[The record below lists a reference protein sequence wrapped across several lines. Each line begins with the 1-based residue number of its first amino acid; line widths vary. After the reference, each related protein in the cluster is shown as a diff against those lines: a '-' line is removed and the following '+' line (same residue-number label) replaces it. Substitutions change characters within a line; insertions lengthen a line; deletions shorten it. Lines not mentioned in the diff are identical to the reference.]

1 MGTSGAN
8 FSGRRFSSSE
18 LSLIQELVE
27 SCGGLSRMELAR
39 TVCELLDWKRPT
51 GKLKAR
57 ECREFLER
65 LEGEGRLELPDKR
78 PGKPVGTRTRIPQTE
93 RGEPSEPL
101 EGELSEIQPV
111 VLEVVRS
118 DEQRSFVPGAGGPA
132 SLLGPRGSLWR
143 SSALSGVR
151 IGARHGWWAVCSC
164 RVRRGGWRHEICGLD
179 GTMPRAGGA
188 LQRVVNNSRFLILPW
203 VRVQNLASRV
213 LSLMARQL
221 PCEWHSRYGVE
232 PLLLESLVDH
242 EPLPRHLLPGCELDR
257 AWSDDGA
264 GADGPR
270 APSSRRKLE
279 NGAGLASREGP
290 SPGVAGELRDGT
302 FCVRTVR
309 RYVRDVEGRS
319 RVDHRVSTFCRI
331 EADEPQR
338 RGEAGAREELRAFA

>member
-118 DEQRSFVPGAGGPA
+118 DEQRLLFRELVDRHHYLGHAVPFGAHLRYLVYASAPA
-132 SLLGPRGSLWR
+132 RVVGCVQLSSPAWRMAARDLWIGWDDATRGR
-143 SSALSGVR
+143 N
-151 IGARHGWWAVCSC
+151 
-164 RVRRGGWRHEICGLD
+164 
-179 GTMPRAGGA
+179 
-188 LQRVVNNSRFLILPW
+188 LQRVVSNSRFLILPW

-232 PLLLESLVDH
+232 PLLLETLVDH
-242 EPLPRHLLPGCELDR
+242 SRYRGTCYRAANWIELGVTTGRGRMDREHRRHGASSKTVLVLPLVKDPRRVL
-257 AWSDDGA
+257 
-264 GADGPR
+264 
-270 APSSRRKLE
+270 
-279 NGAGLASREGP
+279 RE
-290 SPGVAGELRDGT
+290 S
-302 FCVRTVR
+302 
-309 RYVRDVEGRS
+309 
-319 RVDHRVSTFCRI
+319 
-331 EADEPQR
+331 
-338 RGEAGAREELRAFA
+338 

>member
-118 DEQRSFVPGAGGPA
+118 DEQR
-132 SLLGPRGSLWR
+132 LLFRELVDR
-143 SSALSGVR
+143 
-151 IGARHGWWAVCSC
+151 CC
-164 RVRRGGWRHEICGLD
+164 
-179 GTMPRAGGA
+179 
-188 LQRVVNNSRFLILPW
+188 
-203 VRVQNLASRV
+203 
-213 LSLMARQL
+213 LSL
-221 PCEWHSRYGVE
+221 
-232 PLLLESLVDH
+232 
-242 EPLPRHLLPGCELDR
+242 
-257 AWSDDGA
+257 
-264 GADGPR
+264 
-270 APSSRRKLE
+270 
-279 NGAGLASREGP
+279 
-290 SPGVAGELRDGT
+290 
-302 FCVRTVR
+302 
-309 RYVRDVEGRS
+309 
-319 RVDHRVSTFCRI
+319 
-331 EADEPQR
+331 
-338 RGEAGAREELRAFA
+338 

>member
-1 MGTSGAN
+1 MWTLSGVTFCWTFVPAFATVVVASREMGTSGAN

-18 LSLIQELVE
+18 LSLIQELIE

-118 DEQRSFVPGAGGPA
+118 DEQRLLFRELVDRHHYLGHAVPFGAH
-132 SLLGPRGSLWR
+132 LRYLCTHRR
-143 SSALSGVR
+143 
-151 IGARHGWWAVCSC
+151 RHGWWAVCSC

-179 GTMPRAGGA
+179 GTMPRAGGTC
-188 LQRVVNNSRFLILPW
+188 S
-203 VRVQNLASRV
+203 
-213 LSLMARQL
+213 
-221 PCEWHSRYGVE
+221 EW
-232 PLLLESLVDH
+232 LTT
-242 EPLPRHLLPGCELDR
+242 
-257 AWSDDGA
+257 A
-264 GADGPR
+264 
-270 APSSRRKLE
+270 
-279 NGAGLASREGP
+279 
-290 SPGVAGELRDGT
+290 
-302 FCVRTVR
+302 
-309 RYVRDVEGRS
+309 
-319 RVDHRVSTFCRI
+319 
-331 EADEPQR
+331 
-338 RGEAGAREELRAFA
+338 AF

>member
-1 MGTSGAN
+1 MS
-8 FSGRRFSSSE
+8 
-18 LSLIQELVE
+18 QE
-27 SCGGLSRMELAR
+27 AI
-39 TVCELLDWKRPT
+39 
-51 GKLKAR
+51 
-57 ECREFLER
+57 LER

-118 DEQRSFVPGAGGPA
+118 DEQRLLFRELVDRHHYLGHAVPFGAHLRYLVYASAPA
-132 SLLGPRGSLWR
+132 RVVGCVQLS
-143 SSALSGVR
+143 SSAWRMAARDLW
-151 IGARHGWWAVCSC
+151 IGWDDAT
-164 RVRRGGWRHEICGLD
+164 RGRN
-179 GTMPRAGGA
+179 

-232 PLLLESLVDH
+232 PLLLETWGGALAVGDLGGSQ
-242 EPLPRHLLPGCELDR
+242 PLPRHLLPGCELDR

-279 NGAGLASREGP
+279 NGAGLASGEGP

>member
-118 DEQRSFVPGAGGPA
+118 DEQRLLFRELVDRHHYLGHAVPFGAHLRYLVYASAPA
-132 SLLGPRGSLWR
+132 RVVGCVQLSSPAWRMAARDLWIGWDDATRGR
-143 SSALSGVR
+143 N
-151 IGARHGWWAVCSC
+151 
-164 RVRRGGWRHEICGLD
+164 
-179 GTMPRAGGA
+179 

-232 PLLLESLVDH
+232 PLLLETLVDH
-242 EPLPRHLLPGCELDR
+242 SRYRGTCYRAANWIELGVTT
-257 AWSDDGA
+257 GA

-279 NGAGLASREGP
+279 NGAGLASGEGTL
-290 SPGVAGELRDGT
+290 AGCCGRAERWHFLRSNCAKRRSGCRGT
-302 FCVRTVR
+302 ISSRSSRF
-309 RYVRDVEGRS
+309 YVLPNRGR
-319 RVDHRVSTFCRI
+319 
-331 EADEPQR
+331 
-338 RGEAGAREELRAFA
+338 